1 MRSDVHI
8 HRELV
13 KRGLTA
19 TVIRDNVALQPRQEP
34 LNLVVL
40 LERLAEAERAV
51 CSPLSPGAREPTGIS
66 LVLESIEKGV
76 GLCLLIRG

>member
-34 LNLVVL
+34 LHLVVL

-51 CSPLSPGAREPTGIS
+51 CR
-66 LVLESIEKGV
+66 LE
-76 GLCLLIRG
+76 RFPD